1 MTARIGIIGCGR
13 WGQNYVRV
21 FSELTAPV
29 VAVCDQ
35 DEARLQMIRR
45 RYLGVRTF
53 LDFRELLAEETID
66 AVVVATPTSTHYELS
81 KSALLARKHVL
92 VEKPMVLDP
101 AHGRELIELAE
112 RLGLVLMVGHV
123 FLYNPGIVK
132 LKEYITDS
140 TDGVGQIYYLYATRT
155 NLGPIRKDVNVVWD
169 LAPHDVS
176 IFSYLLNTRPVYV
189 NAVGARLLGNCRE
202 DVAFITLTY
211 PGDIVANIHVSWADP
226 NRVRQV
232 VVVGNR
238 KRVVFDDLNIQEKI
252 RVFEK
257 GVSVSGTDT
266 DSFGEFVL
274 SIRDGDITSPKVE
287 VREPLKE
294 QCVDFLACLQGRAR
308 PRADAYQGLE
318 VVEIL
323 TAIQRSIEMEGARV
337 ECSPLEAFNEVIY
350 EHHLR

>member
-1 MTARIGIIGCGR
+1 MTARIGIVGCGR

-21 FSELTAPV
+21 FSELAAPV

-35 DEARLQMIRR
+35 EEERLRMIRR
-45 RYLGVRTF
+45 RYPGVRTF
-53 LDFRELLAEETID
+53 LDLRELLEEETVD
-66 AVVVATPTSTHYELS
+66 AVVVATPASTHYELS
-81 KSALLARKHVL
+81 KMALLAGKHVL
-92 VEKPMVLDP
+92 VEKPLVLDP
-101 AHGRELIELAE
+101 AHGRELIAFAE

-132 LKEYITDS
+132 LKRYVADGVN
-140 TDGVGQIYYLYATRT
+140 GVGQIYYLYATRT

-176 IFSYLLNTRPVYV
+176 IFSYLLNLRPLYV

-202 DVAFITLTY
+202 DVAFVTLTY

-232 VVVGNR
+232 VVVGDR

-257 GVSVSGTDT
+257 AVSVSGTDT

-274 SIRDGDITSPKVE
+274 SIRDGDIVSPKVE

-294 QCVDFLACLQGRAR
+294 QCANFLASLQGRAR

-323 TAIQRSIEMEGARV
+323 TAIQRSLERDGARV
-337 ECSPLEAFNEVIY
+337 ECSLPEVSNEVSY
-350 EHHLR
+350 AYALH